1 MKNVCIFCKKT
12 GEKFLRIFSVVC
24 CCSFSLSFDWSF
36 LWRILLS
43 LHFCLLSLFSS
54 VSLSKSNT
62 SFRFEGF
69 TSPSSLSRLREN
81 VFPPKQPL
89 LPFKMNVLTR
99 FLRPSSLSCPSSP
112 PPEFHTSLDSF
123 LFLPLL
129 QPPVSFS
136 SCLQGL
142 YGLYVNLDKS
152 CVFTVFRCRDET
164 RWATQISTWIRKK
177 GRRGNRKQ
185 SSGLHAIHVYLF
197 RQTPSSFSLGFSYP
211 CWWDSDSELKS
222 FLLTSLEER
231 ESCVKDLND
240 IKALNL
246 VVVDCDFDSPFLS
259 H

>member
-1 MKNVCIFCKKT
+1 MYTFSARKLEKTFCGFSRLSAAAVSLFLLIEVSCDGFFFPCIFV
-12 GEKFLRIFSVVC
+12 S
-24 CCSFSLSFDWSF
+24 
-36 LWRILLS
+36 
-43 LHFCLLSLFSS
+43 SLFSS

-142 YGLYVNLDKS
+142 YVNLAFAWQVL
-152 CVFTVFRCRDET
+152 CVYCVGTKLDEQHKYQPEYEKRGEEGTGNNPLVFMQFTYIFFDRLPPLFPWDFLIPVDET
-164 RWATQISTWIRKK
+164 
-177 GRRGNRKQ
+177 
-185 SSGLHAIHVYLF
+185 
-197 RQTPSSFSLGFSYP
+197 
-211 CWWDSDSELKS
+211 
-222 FLLTSLEER
+222 LT
-231 ESCVKDLND
+231 
-240 IKALNL
+240 
-246 VVVDCDFDSPFLS
+246 LS
-259 H
+259 